1 MMCTSG
7 IALIRY
13 PCPKEIFP
21 QSVLA
26 FQAVLAFISATHFPP
41 IKVNDGGH
49 FWPWK
54 KNYLVVCTSHNL
66 IIMIYNHF
74 FRMCIRMST
83 MKPN

>member
-21 QSVLA
+21 QSLLA
-26 FQAVLAFISATHFPP
+26 FQGVLAFISATHFPP

-54 KNYLVVCTSHNL
+54 KIT
-66 IIMIYNHF
+66 
-74 FRMCIRMST
+74 
-83 MKPN
+83 